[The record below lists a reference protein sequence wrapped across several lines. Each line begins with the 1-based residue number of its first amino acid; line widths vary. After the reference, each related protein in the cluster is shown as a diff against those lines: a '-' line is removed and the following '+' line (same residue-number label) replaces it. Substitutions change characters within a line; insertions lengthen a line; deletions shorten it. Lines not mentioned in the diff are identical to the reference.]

1 MSKSKLGMISFDIN
15 KKFKSKEEAY
25 RYGKRLK
32 EFIRYSCNKYNW
44 AAQALICISNIKGSS
59 SYLYFEHNGKIGRPK
74 KKRENFEIKINV
86 DWHIHVLLVSKP
98 SYAFWNKIKEYLD
111 KNWFGGK
118 RKDCINC
125 NNKKVYKKSCNIN
138 IVEYYINQSEEI
150 LFCNYNC
157 KDLIPK
163 GYSLKDLYYANLKMH
178 SSNKY
183 YRKYINRKDE
193 IDNNYYKIKD
203 FYWNITKEK
212 NEKDKK
218 AFMKCVQLR
227 KIAEN
232 YEKLE
237 IGNLKRDN
245 NVQNVSYQRIFDET
259 PF

>member
-1 MSKSKLGMISFDIN
+1 
-15 KKFKSKEEAY
+15 
-25 RYGKRLK
+25 
-32 EFIRYSCNKYNW
+32 
-44 AAQALICISNIKGSS
+44 
-59 SYLYFEHNGKIGRPK
+59 
-74 KKRENFEIKINV
+74 
-86 DWHIHVLLVSKP
+86 
-98 SYAFWNKIKEYLD
+98 
-111 KNWFGGK
+111 
-118 RKDCINC
+118 
-125 NNKKVYKKSCNIN
+125 
-138 IVEYYINQSEEI
+138 
-150 LFCNYNC
+150 
-157 KDLIPK
+157 
-163 GYSLKDLYYANLKMH
+163 MH

-218 AFMKCVQLR
+218 AFMKYVQLR

-245 NVQNVSYQRIFDET
+245 NVQDVSHQRIFDET